1 MPPFLNCSYKQQK
14 SKPLTQKLNQQFN
27 DSSPL
32 SLYNHFRNSKG
43 VMYMNLKEAFRY
55 QNKLQRLMT
64 EAESILRRDQN
75 VTRVENTA
83 LRRKVNPDAEN
94 ETTLETPETEYA
106 EQITDITM
114 FLMFLMQERERLS
127 AAIRAAKQT
136 MEMDF
141 DGETSLNAHR
151 QEIAAI
157 FRHMAEIRCSETL
170 YSGAGVG
177 YKFNAEGNQVSY
189 RCDLKKVTTINFDRN
204 KVRSYASALSKRA
217 DQVSAELD
225 KCMVITEVAYDAPFD
240 VNDSFAEI
248 LRQFTE
254 INS

>member
-141 DGETSLNAHR
+141 DGEVSLNTKR
-151 QEIAAI
+151 QELART
-157 FRHMAEIRCSETL
+157 FKRMGEIRSSEVL
-170 YSGAGVG
+170 LPGAGTG
-177 YKFNAEGNQVSY
+177 YKFNAEGNQVAY

-204 KVRSYASALSKRA
+204 KVRTYANALNKKA
-217 DQVSAELD
+217 DAISAELD
-225 KCMVITEVAYDAPFD
+225 KALVNTNVDYTPAFD
-240 VNDSFAEI
+240 VNDTFDEVLTAFA
-248 LRQFTE
+248 Q
-254 INS
+254 